1 VHPGLAGRRSVRNPR
16 ALTRV
21 HYPTSII
28 PMTSADLLSNFLAR
42 SRYYLNLEYPLKLR
56 RAVEALSHLAGNVRQ
71 WIVCGVGHA
80 PDDRNRAAE
89 FAARDG
95 APAALLLSRLDG
107 TLAEAD
113 AVLARQTP
121 QSLAEQREIQGRS
134 ITVLDAVYHVV
145 EHFSMHLGQVI
156 LLAKL
161 HAPGSVRF
169 YDDAGG
175 LARPLWEGD
184 PTAPN
189 DDRRAST

>member
-1 VHPGLAGRRSVRNPR
+1 V
-16 ALTRV
+16 
-21 HYPTSII
+21 
-28 PMTSADLLSNFLAR
+28 TSADLLSNFLAR

-56 RAVEALSHLAGNVRQ
+56 RAVDAMPPEAIWARGNESSNSVGNLLSHLAGNVRQ
-71 WIVCGVGHA
+71 WIVCGVGNV

-95 APAALLLSRLDG
+95 APAAALLAQLER

-113 AVLARQTP
+113 AVLARQSP
-121 QSLAEQREIQGRS
+121 QSLSEQREIQGRS

-145 EHFSMHLGQVI
+145 EHFSMHVGQVI

-184 PTAPN
+184 PTAP
-189 DDRRAST
+189 DLHADRRAST